1 MSWNRTAP
9 LRIAQ
14 VAPLWESV
22 PPKLYGG
29 TERVVAYLTEALV
42 AQGHDVTL
50 FASGDSVTSAKLVA
64 TTPRALR
71 LGGCADGIALH
82 LAMLEEVYRRRSEFD
97 VVHFHVDY
105 LHFPI
110 TQREHITHVTT
121 LHNRLDVADLM
132 PLFHDFE
139 GMPLV
144 SISDSQRAP
153 LPHATW
159 VRTVHHGLPID
170 IHRPGRGGDYLAFL
184 GRICPEKGIVAA
196 IEIAKRSHMPLRIAA
211 KIGEQDRAYHER
223 EVMPLLADPLVEFVG
238 EIGERGKQEFLAGAR
253 ALVFPI
259 DWPEPFGM
267 VMIEALACGTPI
279 IAFPR
284 GSVPEIVEHGVT
296 GFLCDDVDEAVRAV
310 ARVPELSREVCRAAF
325 ERRFTADRMARDYVE
340 VYRRLIDARRD
351 HPDRGPL
358 LHSSDQLPRG

>member
-1 MSWNRTAP
+1 MSRNHHDNP

-14 VAPLWESV
+14 VAPLYESV

-50 FASGDSVTSAKLVA
+50 FASADSTTSAKLVA

-71 LGGCADGIALH
+71 LGGCADAVAPH
-82 LAMLEEVYRRRSEFD
+82 LAMLEEVYRRRADFD
-97 VVHFHVDY
+97 VVHFHCDY
-105 LHFPI
+105 LHFPM
-110 TQREHITHVTT
+110 TQREHMTHVTT
-121 LHNRLDVADLM
+121 LHGRLDLPDIW
-132 PLFHDFE
+132 PLYHAFE

-153 LPHATW
+153 MPWAKW
-159 VRTVHHGLPID
+159 VRTVHHGLAD
-170 IHRPGRGGDYLAFL
+170 VYRPGPGGDYLAFL
-184 GRICPEKGIVAA
+184 GRICSDKGIVPA
-196 IEIAKRSHMPLRIAA
+196 IEIAKRAGMKLRIAA
-211 KIGEQDRAYHER
+211 KIGDADRAYFEQH
-223 EVMPLLADPLVEFVG
+223 VAPLLSDPLVEFVG
-238 EIGERGKQEFLAGAR
+238 EIGEAGKQELLGGAR
-253 ALVFPI
+253 GLLFPI

-267 VMIEALACGTPI
+267 VMIEALACGTPV

-284 GSVPEIVEHGVT
+284 GSVPEIVEQGVT
-296 GFLCDDVDEAVRAV
+296 GFLCDDVEEGARAV
-310 ARVPELSREVCRAAF
+310 ARLPELSREACRAAF
-325 ERRFTADRMARDYVE
+325 ERRFHADRMARDYVE

-358 LHSSDQLPRG
+358 LHSGDELSRG